1 VDRAEKCHLEVQEY
15 DMIATFVLSTYHAI
29 DNLIEH
35 FKNLGC
41 RMCIKVHFLHFH
53 LDCFR
58 ENLGAVREEQGEMF
72 QQDIQMIEK
81 RL

>member
-41 RMCIKVHFLHFH
+41 RMSITVHFLHSH
-53 LDCFR
+53 LDFFR
-58 ENLGAVREEQGEMF
+58 EMFAVYFIYREKIMMQK
-72 QQDIQMIEK
+72 IVLEK
-81 RL
+81 